1 MLALLN
7 GREVT
12 RGLKLHCKIKVPIRS
27 LPTSCS
33 HLSICPRSYHC
44 TSLASLWSGSC
55 FLEGRCLRFIS
66 CCSGKMPS
74 QKQLKGDRLYLTH
87 SSWFQSIA
95 LGSQGRQQE
104 LEGVNHITS
113 TIKSRERYINAW
125 WLALN
130 SSSFGS

>member
-1 MLALLN
+1 MLVLLN
-7 GREVT
+7 EREVT

-33 HLSICPRSYHC
+33 HRSICPLSYC
-44 TSLASLWSGSC
+44 TSPVSLWSGSC
-55 FLEGRCLRFIS
+55 LLEGRCLRFIS
-66 CCSGKMPS
+66 CCSGKMS
-74 QKQLKGDRLYLTH
+74 LQKQLKGDRLYLTH

-113 TIKSRERYINAW
+113 TTKSRGRYINAW

-130 SSSFGS
+130 SFSFGS